1 MTMFNSRGL
10 VFLLCQFVRV
20 IRFNLENIA
29 VINIELWQQALQN
42 KNVPFQGQEPTSGG
56 NVDVGVGVSILCNF
70 F

>member
-29 VINIELWQQALQN
+29 IVIDIELWQQALQN
-42 KNVPFQGQEPTSGG
+42 KNMPSQGQEPTSG
-56 NVDVGVGVSILCNF
+56 C
-70 F
+70 